1 MTWKENCY
9 GLSVDSELEEAI
21 WEVERPRRVLARDG
35 EGEGRA
41 WAVRENRSWAV
52 PVGSTTSEEHYQPC

>member
-1 MTWKENCY
+1 
-9 GLSVDSELEEAI
+9 
-21 WEVERPRRVLARDG
+21 VERPRRVLARDS

-41 WAVRENRSWAV
+41 WAVREKRSWAV